1 MADVSD
7 RYPWPDRGRWV
18 RAVMV
23 MTLDGR
29 IVGPDGRSGSISG
42 PADRDV
48 LLAIRRFADAV
59 VIGASTF
66 RAERY
71 RPMTGRA
78 DTRDL
83 RAAEGQGPA
92 PRLVIVSASLDLPW
106 EEPAFHE
113 SALTPLVVTV
123 AGHPPDLL
131 DEAGGH
137 ADVLVA
143 GGPAVDAAWLVAE
156 LEARGLRRIACEG
169 GHVLLE
175 SFARAGVVDE
185 WNLTLSP
192 LAAETTFRL
201 EDEAT
206 QDGFLFTR
214 YLRARP

>member
-1 MADVSD
+1 MTDVSD
-7 RYPWPDRGRWV
+7 RYPWPKGRWV

-29 IVGPDGRSGSISG
+29 IAGPDGRSGSISG

-48 LLAIRRFADAV
+48 LLGIRRFADAV

-78 DTRDL
+78 DTREV
-83 RAAEGQGPA
+83 RVAAGQFPA

-106 EEPAFHE
+106 EEAAFSD
-113 SALTPLVVTV
+113 SAITPLVVTV
-123 AGHPPDLL
+123 SGHPREVL
-131 DEAGGH
+131 DRAEDR

-143 GGPAVDAAWLVAE
+143 EGPTVDAAWLVAE
-156 LEARGLRRIACEG
+156 LETLGLRRISCEG
-169 GHVLLE
+169 GHALLE
-175 SFARAGVVDE
+175 SFAEAGVVDE

-192 LAAETTFRL
+192 LAGDRRFEPLDQAV
-201 EDEAT
+201 

-214 YLRARP
+214 YLRADP